1 MRSFAHA
8 PACSFAPSL
17 LRSFAPSLLRSFAP
31 SLLRSFA
38 PSLLRSFAPSLFRSL
53 FHYFDPVRFNI
64 FFCMLVYPFNLIV
77 NPHDLYRSSSRMVC
91 NFSCRAGVK
100 GMIVLLPLLGLTWV
114 FGLLAIN
121 KDTIAFQY
129 LFAILN
135 SLQVR
140 NLRPSNTGSSLG
152 KESSFLVPFR
162 GESASNCF

>member
-8 PACSFAPSL
+8 PAC
-17 LRSFAPSLLRSFAP
+17 
-31 SLLRSFA
+31 SFA

-91 NFSCRAGVK
+91 NFSRRAGVK

>member
-1 MRSFAHA
+1 MIYIGLPHA
-8 PACSFAPSL
+8 WYA
-17 LRSFAPSLLRSFAP
+17 
-31 SLLRSFA
+31 
-38 PSLLRSFAPSLFRSL
+38 
-53 FHYFDPVRFNI
+53 I
-64 FFCMLVYPFNLIV
+64 
-77 NPHDLYRSSSRMVC
+77 
-91 NFSCRAGVK
+91 FSCRAGVK

-140 NLRPSNTGSSLG
+140 NLHPSNIDSSLG

>member
-1 MRSFAHA
+1 MQ
-8 PACSFAPSL
+8 
-17 LRSFAPSLLRSFAP
+17 
-31 SLLRSFA
+31 
-38 PSLLRSFAPSLFRSL
+38 
-53 FHYFDPVRFNI
+53 
-64 FFCMLVYPFNLIV
+64 
-77 NPHDLYRSSSRMVC
+77 
-91 NFSCRAGVK
+91 FSCRAGVK

-140 NLRPSNTGSSLG
+140 NLRPSNIGSSLW